1 MGATY
6 ILTAA
11 LTQLDTPHSSSSSST
26 PSFSAPTPGNAP
38 SPALALGPHHLLRT
52 RLHAQLLKASID
64 HGAHDAWPV
73 ALRSARVL
81 THTFELVYPHPW
93 PALALHHATV
103 AKLEMLLHR
112 PGRARKVAVAAL
124 QGLRVTHA
132 GFGGVGSGG
141 GSGAA
146 GAGEEGVEEQVLR
159 VAREAEGEL
168 RARREQGMGLE
179 GSDVDE

>member
-1 MGATY
+1 MQACS

-11 LTQLDTPHSSSSSST
+11 LNQLDIPPSSSSAT
-26 PSFSAPTPGNAP
+26 PSSSAPVPGNTPAP
-38 SPALALGPHHLLRT
+38 SLDLGPHHLLCT

-64 HGAHDAWPV
+64 HGTHDAWPV

-81 THTFELVYPHPW
+81 THTYELVYPHPW

-112 PGRARKVAVAAL
+112 PGRARKAAVAAL

-141 GSGAA
+141 GGAGA
-146 GAGEEGVEEQVLR
+146 GAAGEEGVEEQVLR

-168 RARREQGMGLE
+168 RARREQGMGPE